1 LAYIDKSKTGK
12 TLPDLDELQSLGF
25 KLPVEF
31 DGDAMTLDTLEA
43 IKVNLRSLISTETG
57 ERLMQPNLGARLK
70 RFLFEPFSDD
80 MIMEIKA
87 VIHESI
93 NLWLPFL
100 NITNIQVNMSTLS
113 DGESFNT
120 LDITIDFNLKR
131 NSAMLDSVQVTVG

>member
-1 LAYIDKSKTGK
+1 MAYIDKSKTGK